1 MQLSD
6 LAEGQWCSRSQWDGS
21 LYVVKKF
28 NFLWYYDSRLGK
40 SSLVGEQSGIH
51 DHTNFKNNQPKP
63 MERSLCYRQIA
74 EQLPKGNHSEEC
86 NKIMKEDKMKYSNTV
101 ITVES
106 TNGETMG
113 FDTEELALEHV
124 ATRLEAS
131 PRSKFNMFNI
141 YQTVNPVKVDLSKLI
156 TKVKQK

>member
-1 MQLSD
+1 MQLSNIQ
-6 LAEGQWCSRSQWDGS
+6 EGQWCSRSQWDDR

-28 NFLWYYDSRLGK
+28 DILWYYDSNLGK
-40 SSLVGEQSGIH
+40 VSRVGELSGIH
-51 DHTNFKNNQPKP
+51 DHINFKNNQPKAS
-63 MERSLCYRQIA
+63 ERARCYRQIT

-86 NKIMKEDKMKYSNTV
+86 NKKVDIMKYSNTV
-101 ITVES
+101 ITVEN

>member
-28 NFLWYYDSRLGK
+28 NFLWYFDRKLRKASM
-40 SSLVGEQSGIH
+40 VGEHSGIH
-51 DHTNFKNNQPKP
+51 DHINFKNRQPQASD
-63 MERSLCYRQIA
+63 RAHCYRQIT

-86 NKIMKEDKMKYSNTV
+86 NIKVDSMKYSNTV